1 MRVGAQ
7 LSESMAGEYIVK
19 AATKGEILIPRTLH
33 NGGDNPVLCLIN
45 LSDHYVEVEK
55 GEVLAYAEEVCSNVE
70 PIGIQKVEVA
80 EQGGL
85 ENGKREIPEHLI
97 NLFDKSKG
105 ELNEQEQTQL
115 SELLCEFEDVF
126 AKSEFDLGKFNTIQ
140 HGIDTGTNHPVEQR
154 IRRTPLGF
162 AGEEE
167 AHLKKMLGAGV
178 IRPSVSEWASAPV
191 LIRKR
196 CGSVRW
202 CVDYR
207 ALNALTI
214 KDVLPLPLVDEC
226 LDTLAGNVWYSKL
239 DANSAYWQVKIKSED
254 CSKTA
259 FITKYG
265 LFEFARM
272 AFGLCNSPAT
282 YTRVINLVLRGLNW
296 KVVLAFLDDILVLGK
311 DFEGHLASLRAEL
324 VRFMEYGL
332 KLKPKKI

>member
-1 MRVGAQ
+1 
-7 LSESMAGEYIVK
+7 MAGEYIVK

-33 NGGDNPVLCLIN
+33 NGVDNPVLCLIN
-45 LSDHYVEVEK
+45 LSDHYVEVGK

-140 HGIDTGTNHPVEQR
+140 HGIDTGTNRPIKQR

-162 AGEEE
+162 AGVEE
-167 AHLKKMLGAGV
+167 AQLKKMLSAGV

-202 CVDYR
+202 CVDY
-207 ALNALTI
+207 
-214 KDVLPLPLVDEC
+214 
-226 LDTLAGNVWYSKL
+226 TLAGNVWYSKL
-239 DANSAYWQVKIKSED
+239 DANSAYWQVKIKPED

-272 AFGLCNSPAT
+272 AFRLCNSPAT
-282 YTRVINLVLRGLNW
+282 YTRVISLVLRGLNW

-311 DFEGHLASLRAEL
+311 DFESTWST
-324 VRFMEYGL
+324 
-332 KLKPKKI
+332 